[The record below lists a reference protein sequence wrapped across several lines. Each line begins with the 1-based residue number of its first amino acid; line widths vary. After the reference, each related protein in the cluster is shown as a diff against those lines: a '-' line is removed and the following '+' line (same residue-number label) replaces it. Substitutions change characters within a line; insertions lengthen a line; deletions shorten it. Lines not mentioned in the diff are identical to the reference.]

1 MNMEQVKELSNEEI
15 VLICGGDKFMK
26 DLGRLC
32 GEIVRTIEDAW
43 NTVVDNVV
51 PGTTAII

>member
-1 MNMEQVKELSNEEI
+1 MEQVKEMSNEEI
-15 VLICGGDKFMK
+15 DLVCGGDKLMK

-51 PGTTAII
+51 PGTTVII